1 MLAIYRFVLY
11 AFFPILVFRF
21 ILRGLKNRS
30 YFNRI
35 GERFGFTRIKPS
47 AGGIWI
53 HAVSVGEVNASVPL
67 VNGIREAWPSH
78 PITVTTMT
86 TTGSDRVR
94 KVFGS
99 SVSHCYL
106 PYDYPG
112 AVKRFIQ
119 TVSPSMGLVMETEI
133 WPNLIYSC
141 YRRQVPLIY
150 TNVRLSERS
159 LRGYNRFKYL
169 FARIL
174 KLVNRFAVQSEADAV
189 RLLKLGAPEEK
200 ISITG
205 SLKFDIDLPQS
216 ISEAG
221 ESIRRQLGW
230 NRPVLVAASTHEGEE
245 SMIIEAFRE
254 IKSELTDALLVIV
267 PRHPERFTAVAKL
280 CLKEGLSTIR
290 RRGMPPELDP
300 STDALVVD
308 TMGELPIFIAA
319 GDVTFMG
326 GSLVPIGGHNLLEA
340 GALGRPVVFG
350 PHMFNFSEI
359 SEMFLQQGAGVQIDD
374 VPELVS
380 VCMRLLQDAGMRDQ
394 YGMQGEKLVQ
404 QNKGALEQVM
414 TMISEVIENQ
424 VPPS

>member
-1 MLAIYRFVLY
+1 MLAIYRFILY
-11 AFFPILVFRF
+11 AFFPVLVFRF
-21 ILRGLKNRS
+21 LLRGLKNKN

-35 GERFGFTRIKPS
+35 GERFGFTRINPS

-67 VNGIREAWPSH
+67 VNGIREAWPTH

-86 TTGSDRVR
+86 TTGSDRVK

-112 AVKRFIQ
+112 AVKRFIG
-119 TVSPSMGLVMETEI
+119 TVSPSLGLVMETEI
-133 WPNLIYSC
+133 WPNLIYC
-141 YRRQVPLIY
+141 CHRRQIPLIY

-159 LRGYNRFKYL
+159 LRGYIRFRYL

-174 KLVNRFAVQSEADAV
+174 KLVDRFAVQSEADAL

-230 NRPVLVAASTHEGEE
+230 NRPVFVAASTHEGEE
-245 SMIIEAFRE
+245 SMIFEAFRE
-254 IKSELTDALLVIV
+254 IKSELPDALLVIV
-267 PRHPERFTAVAKL
+267 PRHPERFTTVAKL
-280 CLKEGLSTIR
+280 CVKEGLSTIR
-290 RRGMPPELDP
+290 RRGMPSELEP
-300 STDALVVD
+300 STDTLVVD

-340 GALGRPVVFG
+340 GALGRPVIFG

-359 SEMFLQQGAGVQIDD
+359 SEMFLQQGAGVQIND
-374 VPELVS
+374 VPELAN
-380 VCMRLLQDAGMRDQ
+380 VCVRLLQDAGMRDQ
-394 YGMQGEKLVQ
+394 YGTQGEKLVQ

-414 TMISEVIENQ
+414 TMISEVLD
-424 VPPS
+424 V